1 MNEVTLESY
10 LSDLESYLS
19 DLERQVNELRDCL
32 KREDYGMMIEKY
44 PKILTTLNGTAPLS
58 TDAKMMIEKYPEILT
73 TLAEMQY
80 ETHYA
85 DMNDRYPD

>member
-10 LSDLESYLS
+10 LSDLEK
-19 DLERQVNELRDCL
+19 QVKELRDSL
-32 KREDYGMMIEKY
+32 KREDYG
-44 PKILTTLNGTAPLS
+44 
-58 TDAKMMIEKYPEILT
+58 MMIEKYPEILT